1 MKATAVHSMGYWGK
15 AKPCGTSL
23 AKWHLLPCHSLDVA
37 AVAALYL
44 RGHPRLLEFFAFR
57 LGLSI
62 CATLDWLCFWVAL
75 HDLGKFATS
84 FQALCPEALHA
95 LQQRRSSLR
104 YSERHDNLGDFIW
117 KDQLYI
123 GHDALALGQRKSA
136 FKSALHPWIAAV
148 TGHHGQP
155 PRAARLSRHAHF
167 KDEDVVAA
175 AEFVHAARELL
186 LPDTSLEEVLALG
199 AEPLRQAGADLSG
212 WLAGLTVLADWLGS
226 NTDYFPYRDQH
237 CDLRAYWSEAQAAA
251 AHALA
256 ATELM
261 PCVSAKAQSI
271 AQLFGWQGASLTPT
285 PLQHWAQQVELAD
298 GPQLY
303 LLEDVTGAGKTE
315 AALMIAHR
323 LMAAG
328 HADGIF
334 MGLPTMATTNAMF
347 ARLQSV
353 VPRLYQATD
362 ARPSYVLAHGQRNQ
376 VEGFRTSVLPVGA
389 AEPEGLGEA
398 DTASARC
405 AAWLAD
411 SNKKAL
417 LAHVGVGT
425 IDQALLATLHARHQS
440 LRLLGLFRKVLIVDE
455 VHACDAYMQRLLEAV
470 LEFHAAAGG
479 STVLLSATLPS
490 RMKNALVQAYARGR
504 GRVAPALQ
512 RADYPL
518 AARVCDSGVHEQG
531 LETRPSVQRRVQVCY
546 VDSRKAIEAEV
557 HNALAEGRCVCWIRN
572 TVGDAIE
579 AWRSFAQS
587 MPPERIT
594 LFHARFT
601 LADRLRIE
609 TEVLQNFGP
618 KSTAAQRSARLVIS
632 TQVIEQSL
640 DVDFDLLISD
650 LAPIDRLIQRAGRL
664 QRHRRDAKGDLTEG
678 LDQRGGARLL
688 VFGPEW
694 TPAPEPHW
702 YSRFSRGAAFVY
714 PHTGQV
720 WLSARLLQRGYFD
733 LPEDARTLIEGVFGD
748 DAQAEIPQGLEALSA
763 RQEGVDWAAT
773 NHAHS
778 RILKRALGYQRG
790 DVDDWW
796 SDEVGTAVDAVDEW
810 AAGAETRLGEPS
822 CVLRLAKR
830 IDGRIAPWHQA
841 EGWEA
846 SSLRVSIRLAEQLG
860 AVPEW
865 PDTSGLSEPL
875 PDDGKWSR
883 CLLLAGADAA
893 SYDGKVGLAARP
905 GASIPA
911 EAGNVVGSRRTSGPS
926 RPRPGSREA

>member
-1 MKATAVHSMGYWGK
+1 MQSMRYWGK
-15 AKPCGTSL
+15 AKPPRESL
-23 AKWHLLPCHSLDVA
+23 AGWHLLPFHSLDVA
-37 AVAALYL
+37 AVAWTYL
-44 RGHPRLLEFFAFR
+44 RGNPRLLEFFASR

-62 CATLDWLCFWVAL
+62 ETTLHWLCFWIAL
-75 HDLGKFATS
+75 HDLGKFATT
-84 FQALCPEALHA
+84 FQGLCPEVLLA
-95 LQQRRSSLR
+95 LQQRVCALGCD
-104 YSERHDNLGDFIW
+104 ERHDTLGDVVW
-117 KDQLYI
+117 KDPVYTR
-123 GHDALALGQRKSA
+123 HDPLGLGTEKTRYSKA
-136 FKSALHPWIAAV
+136 MHHWLAAV

-155 PRAARLSRHAHF
+155 PRATNCKWRSCF
-167 KDEDVVAA
+167 TPKDVLAA
-175 AEFVHAARELL
+175 AEFALAARALL
-186 LPDTSLEEVLALG
+186 LPDAHRDEVLGLG
-199 AEPLRQAGADLSG
+199 PERLRSAGIELSW

-226 NTDYFPYRDQH
+226 NTDYFPYRNQP
-237 CDLRAYWSEAQAAA
+237 CDLQTYWPHAKAAA
-251 AHALA
+251 ERALA
-256 ATELM
+256 ATELL
-261 PCVSAKAQSI
+261 PCVSADAQI
-271 AQLFGWQGASLTPT
+271 MVELFGWRDASLVPT
-285 PLQHWAQQVELAD
+285 PLQHWAQSIELAD

-315 AALMIAHR
+315 AALMLAHR

-347 ARLQSV
+347 ARLHSV
-353 VPRLYQATD
+353 VPRLYKATE

-376 VEGFRTSVLPVGA
+376 VEGFRSSVVPVGA
-389 AEPEGLGEA
+389 VEPEGLGET

-425 IDQALLATLHARHQS
+425 LDQALLATLHARHQS

-479 STVLLSATLPS
+479 SAVLLSATLPS
-490 RMKNALVQAYARGR
+490 RMKNALAKAYAGGR
-504 GRVAPALQ
+504 GRVAPRLH
-512 RADYPL
+512 RAEYPL
-518 AARVCDSGVHEQG
+518 AARIDDEGAIEAA
-531 LETRPSVQRRVQVCY
+531 LKTRPSVQRRVQVGY
-546 VDSRKAIEAEV
+546 IDSREAVEV
-557 HNALAEGRCVCWIRN
+557 AVRSALAAGRCVCWIRN

-579 AWRSFAQS
+579 AWRSVSQTLS
-587 MPPERIT
+587 PERVT

-609 TEVLQNFGP
+609 SDVLENFGP
-618 KSTAAQRSARLVIS
+618 NSTAAQRSGRLVIA

-664 QRHRRDAKGDLTEG
+664 QRHRRDAKGDLTECP
-678 LDQRGGARLL
+678 DQRGGARLI

-694 TPAPEPHW
+694 TQAPEPQW
-702 YSRFSRGAAFVY
+702 YGRFSRGAAFVY
-714 PHTGQV
+714 PHPGQV

-733 LPEDARTLIEGVFGD
+733 MPEDARTMIDGVFGD
-748 DAQAEIPQGLEALSA
+748 DAQAEIPQGLKALSGG
-763 RQEGVDWAAT
+763 QDGKDNAAT
-773 NHAHS
+773 NFAHS

-822 CVLRLAKR
+822 CVLRLAKLVGDR
-830 IDGRIAPWHQA
+830 VTPWH
-841 EGWEA
+841 EGDGWEA
-846 SSLRVSIRLAEQLG
+846 SSLRVSMRLAEQLG
-860 AVPEW
+860 AEREW
-865 PDTSGLSEPL
+865 PGPSSLNPPL

-883 CLLLAGADAA
+883 WLLLEGSGAAR
-893 SYDGKVGLAARP
+893 YDEKIGLAP
-905 GASIPA
+905 PSEVSIPA
-911 EAGNVVGSRRTSGPS
+911 QAGNVVGSRRTSGPS
-926 RPRPGSREA
+926 RPGSGTGKG

>member
-1 MKATAVHSMGYWGK
+1 MRALAYWGK
-15 AKPCGTSL
+15 AGNAVGPGPRY
-23 AKWHLLPCHSLDVA
+23 HPLPLHSIDVA
-37 AVAALYL
+37 AVANGYL
-44 RGHPRLLEFFAFR
+44 RANPSLLGFFAAR
-57 LGLSI
+57 MGVSRDAT
-62 CATLDWLCFWVAL
+62 CAWLTYFVSL

-84 FQALCPEALHA
+84 FQGLCPEVLLAA
-95 LQQRRSSLR
+95 QQRESSLC
-104 YSERHDNLGDFIW
+104 YSERHDSLGDFIW
-117 KDQLYI
+117 KDQLYFAQ
-123 GHDALALGQRKSA
+123 DVLALGTRKSA
-136 FKSALHPWIAAV
+136 FKRAIQPWVAAV

-155 PRAARLSRHAHF
+155 PKAARVIRRQAHF
-167 KDEDVVAA
+167 KDEDVLAA
-175 AEFVHAARELL
+175 AEFSRAARELL
-186 LPDTSLEEVLALG
+186 LPDASREDLLALG
-199 AEPLRQAGADLSG
+199 AEHMRGAGTDLSW

-226 NTDYFPYRDQH
+226 NTDYFPYRNQH
-237 CDLRAYWSEAQAAA
+237 CDLHAYWSDAQAAA
-251 AHALA
+251 VRALS

-261 PCVSAKAQSI
+261 PCVPAKAQPI
-271 AQLFGWQGASLTPT
+271 AELFGWQGPSLTPT
-285 PLQHWAQQVELAD
+285 PLQHWAQSVELAT

-315 AALMIAHR
+315 AALMLAHR

-376 VEGFRTSVLPVGA
+376 VEDFRSSVVPVGA
-389 AEPEGLGEA
+389 AEPDGLGEA

-479 STVLLSATLPS
+479 SAVLLSATLPS
-490 RMKNALVQAYARGR
+490 QMKNALAQAYARGR
-504 GRVAPALQ
+504 GRAAPALQ
-512 RADYPL
+512 RVDYPL
-518 AARVCDSGVHEQG
+518 AARVCDSGVHEQA
-531 LETRPSVQRRVQVCY
+531 LETRPSVQRRVQVGY
-546 VDSRKAIEAEV
+546 VDSREAVEAEI
-557 HNALAEGRCVCWIRN
+557 HNALAADRCVCWIRN

-579 AWRSFAQS
+579 AWRSFSQS
-587 MPPERIT
+587 LPPERIT

-609 TEVLQNFGP
+609 SEVLKNFGP
-618 KSTAAQRSARLVIS
+618 TSTAAKRGGRLVIS

-678 LDQRGGARLL
+678 PDQRGGAHLL

-694 TPAPEPHW
+694 TSEPEPQW

-714 PHTGQV
+714 AHPGQV
-720 WLSARLLQRGYFD
+720 WLSARLLQRGRFD
-733 LPEDARTLIEGVFGD
+733 MPEDARTLIEGVFGD
-748 DAQAEIPQGLEALSA
+748 DAQVEIPQGLEALSA

-778 RILKRALGYQRG
+778 RILKRTLGYQCG
-790 DVDDWW
+790 DIGDWCA
-796 SDEVGTAVDAVDEW
+796 DEVGTAVDAVDEW

-822 CVLRLAKR
+822 CVLRLAKHVGDR
-830 IDGRIAPWHQA
+830 VAPWHSGK
-841 EGWEA
+841 GWEA

-860 AVPEW
+860 AAREW
-865 PDTSGLSEPL
+865 PASSSLLLPLS
-875 PDDGKWSR
+875 DDGKWSR
-883 CLLLAGADAA
+883 CLLIGEAGTA
-893 SYDGKVGLAARP
+893 SYDDKVGLAAIHP
-905 GASIPA
+905 TTIPA
-911 EAGNVVGSRRTSGPS
+911 QAGNVLGSRRTSGPS
-926 RPRPGSREA
+926 RPGSGRAKG

>member
-1 MKATAVHSMGYWGK
+1 MKALSYWGK
-15 AKPCGTSL
+15 ANPRYTGT
-23 AKWHLLPCHSLDVA
+23 ARWHLLPFHSLDVA
-37 AVAALYL
+37 AVARVYL
-44 RGHPRLLEFFAFR
+44 RGHPRLLDFFATR
-57 LGLSI
+57 LGTS
-62 CATLDWLCFWVAL
+62 AEVTLDWLCYWIAL
-75 HDLGKFATS
+75 HDLGKFATT
-84 FQALCPEALHA
+84 FQALCPEVLFE
-95 LQQRRSSLR
+95 LQQRESALR
-104 YSERHDNLGDFIW
+104 YGERHDTLGDFIW
-117 KDQLYI
+117 KDRLYI
-123 GHDALALGQRKSA
+123 GHDVLALAQRKPA

-155 PRAARLSRHAHF
+155 PRAARLSRHEHF
-167 KDEDVVAA
+167 KDEDVLAA
-175 AEFVHAARELL
+175 AEFAHAARELL
-186 LPDTSLEEVLALG
+186 LPETSREHVLALG
-199 AEPLRQAGADLSG
+199 AEHLRQAGTDLSW

-226 NTDYFPYRDQH
+226 NTDYFPYRDQS
-237 CDLRAYWSEAQAAA
+237 CGLQTYWQQAQAAA

-261 PCVSAKAQSI
+261 PCASAKAQPI
-271 AQLFGWQGASLTPT
+271 AELFGWQGASLTPT
-285 PLQHWAQQVELAD
+285 PLQHWAEHVELAD

-303 LLEDVTGAGKTE
+303 MLEDVTGAGKTE
-315 AALMIAHR
+315 AALMLAHR

-347 ARLQSV
+347 ARLQLV
-353 VPRLYQATD
+353 VPRLYQPSD

-376 VEGFRTSVLPVGA
+376 VEGFRSSVVPVGVT
-389 AEPEGLGEA
+389 EPDGLGEA

-425 IDQALLATLHARHQS
+425 LDQALLATLHARHQS

-479 STVLLSATLPS
+479 SAVLLSATLPS
-490 RMKNALVQAYARGR
+490 RMKNALAQAYARGR
-504 GRVAPALQ
+504 GRAVPAPR
-512 RADYPL
+512 RAEYPL
-518 AARVCDSGVHEQG
+518 AARIDDAGAIEEA
-531 LETRPSVQRRVQVCY
+531 LDTRPSVQRRVRVDY
-546 VDSRKAIEAEV
+546 LDSREAVEAEI
-557 HNALAEGRCVCWIRN
+557 HHALDAGRCVCWIRN
-572 TVGDAIE
+572 TVGDAID
-579 AWRSFAQS
+579 AWRSFSQAL
-587 MPPERIT
+587 PPERIT
-594 LFHARFT
+594 LFHARFN
-601 LADRLRIE
+601 LADRLGIE

-618 KSTAAQRSARLVIS
+618 KSTPAQRGGRLVIA

-664 QRHRRDAKGDLTEG
+664 QRHRRDAKGDPTDG
-678 LDQRGGARLL
+678 PDQRGGARLN

-694 TPAPEPHW
+694 TSEPEPHW

-714 PHTGQV
+714 PHPGQV
-720 WLSARLLQRGYFD
+720 WLSARLLRRGYFD
-733 LPEDARTLIEGVFGD
+733 MPEDARTLIEGVFGE

-778 RILKRALGYQRG
+778 RILKRELGYQRG
-790 DVDDWW
+790 DFDDWW

-822 CVLRLAKR
+822 CVLRLAVWQG
-830 IDGRIAPWHQA
+830 DALVPLHAQPEHPW
-841 EGWEA
+841 EF
-846 SSLRVSIRLAEQLG
+846 SSLRVPAAMLGEPRVDRNAETALERLREA
-860 AVPEW
+860 
-865 PDTSGLSEPL
+865 L
-875 PDDGKWSR
+875 PDKGKWSKVA
-883 CLLLAGADAA
+883 LLSPTEHGWSFCSEVRGGRTRRFEYRSDL
-893 SYDGKVGLAARP
+893 GLAVSAAET
-905 GASIPA
+905 GAQ
-911 EAGNVVGSRRTSGPS
+911 
-926 RPRPGSREA
+926 

>member
-1 MKATAVHSMGYWGK
+1 MLQLQGERLKALSYWGK
-15 AKPCGTSL
+15 ANPRYAGT
-23 AKWHLLPCHSLDVA
+23 ARWHLLPFHSLDVA
-37 AVAALYL
+37 AVARAYL
-44 RGHPRLLEFFAFR
+44 RGHPRLLDYFAAR
-57 LGLSI
+57 LRVSTEV
-62 CATLDWLCFWVAL
+62 TLDWLCFWIAL
-75 HDLGKFATS
+75 HDLGKFATT
-84 FQALCPEALHA
+84 FQALCPEVLLE
-95 LQQRRSSLR
+95 LQQRTSRLGSE
-104 YSERHDNLGDFIW
+104 ERHDTLGDVIW
-117 KDQLYI
+117 KDPVYTR
-123 GHDALALGQRKSA
+123 HDPLALGIEKTRYKKA
-136 FKSALHPWIAAV
+136 MHPWLAAV

-155 PRAARLSRHAHF
+155 PRATACRWQF
-167 KDEDVVAA
+167 CFTPEDVLAA

-186 LPDTSLEEVLALG
+186 LPETSREDVLALG
-199 AEPLRQAGADLSG
+199 AEHLRQAGTDLSW

-226 NTDYFPYRDQH
+226 NTDYFPYRDQP
-237 CDLRAYWSEAQAAA
+237 CDLQTYWPQAQAAA
-251 AHALA
+251 AHALS

-261 PCVSAKAQSI
+261 PCVPAKAQPI
-271 AQLFGWQGASLTPT
+271 AELFDWQGASLTPT
-285 PLQHWAQQVELAD
+285 PLQHWAQQVELAN

-315 AALMIAHR
+315 AALMLAHR

-362 ARPSYVLAHGQRNQ
+362 ARPSFVLAHGQRNQ
-376 VEGFRTSVLPVGA
+376 VEGFRSSVVPVGA
-389 AEPEGLGEA
+389 AEPDGLGEA

-479 STVLLSATLPS
+479 SAVLLSATLPS
-490 RMKNALVQAYARGR
+490 RMKNALAQAYARGR
-504 GRVAPALQ
+504 GGAAPALQ

-518 AARVCDSGVHEQG
+518 AARVCDSGVHEQAVD
-531 LETRPSVQRRVQVCY
+531 TRPSVQRRVQVGY
-546 VDSRKAIEAEV
+546 VDSREAVEAEI
-557 HNALAEGRCVCWIRN
+557 HSALAAGRCVCWIRN

-579 AWRSFAQS
+579 AWRSFSQS
-587 MPPERIT
+587 LPPESIT

-609 TEVLQNFGP
+609 TEVLQNLGP
-618 KSTAAQRSARLVIS
+618 KSTAAQRSGRLVIS

-664 QRHRRDAKGDLTEG
+664 QRHRRDAKGDLTDG
-678 LDQRGGARLL
+678 PDQRGGARLI

-694 TPAPEPHW
+694 TSEPEPHW

-714 PHTGQV
+714 PHPGQV
-720 WLSARLLQRGYFD
+720 WLSARVLQRGHFD
-733 LPEDARTLIEGVFGD
+733 MPEDARTLIEGVFGE

-778 RILKRALGYQRG
+778 RILIRALGYQRG

-822 CVLRLAKR
+822 CVLRLAVWQG
-830 IDGRIAPWHQA
+830 DALVPLHSQA
-841 EGWEA
+841 DHAWES
-846 SSLRVSIRLAEQLG
+846 SSLRVPTAMLG
-860 AVPEW
+860 ALRVDRSAEAALERLK
-865 PDTSGLSEPL
+865 DAL
-875 PDDGKWSR
+875 PDKGKWS
-883 CLLLAGADAA
+883 
-893 SYDGKVGLAARP
+893 KVAILSPTEHCWSFCSDVSGGRTRRFEYRLESGLAVSA
-905 GASIPA
+905 A
-911 EAGNVVGSRRTSGPS
+911 ETATH
-926 RPRPGSREA
+926 

>member
-1 MKATAVHSMGYWGK
+1 MKALSYWGK
-15 AKPCGTSL
+15 ANPRHSGT
-23 AKWHLLPCHSLDVA
+23 ARWHLLPFHSLDVA
-37 AVAALYL
+37 AVARFYL
-44 RGHPRLLEFFAFR
+44 HGHPRLLDYFATR
-57 LGLSI
+57 LGVS
-62 CATLDWLCFWVAL
+62 AAVTLDWLCFWIAL
-75 HDLGKFATS
+75 HDLGKFATT
-84 FQALCPEALHA
+84 FQALRPEVLLE
-95 LQQRRSSLR
+95 LQQRTPRLGSQ
-104 YSERHDNLGDFIW
+104 ERHDTLGDVVW
-117 KDQLYI
+117 KDAVYSRY
-123 GHDALALGQRKSA
+123 DPLALGTDKVRYKRA
-136 FKSALHPWIAAV
+136 MHPWLAAV

-155 PRAARLSRHAHF
+155 PRVTNCRWQF
-167 KDEDVVAA
+167 CFTPEDVLAA
-175 AEFVHAARELL
+175 AEFAHAARELL
-186 LPDTSLEEVLALG
+186 LPEASRDEVLALG
-199 AEPLRQAGADLSG
+199 AEKLRAAGTDLS
-212 WLAGLTVLADWLGS
+212 WWVAGLTVLADWLGS
-226 NTDYFPYRDQH
+226 NTDYFPYRDQP
-237 CDLRAYWSEAQAAA
+237 CDLQAYWPQAQAAA
-251 AHALA
+251 SRALA

-261 PCVSAKAQSI
+261 PCVSADAQTV
-271 AQLFGWQGASLTPT
+271 AELFGWRSESLTPT
-285 PLQHWAQQVELAD
+285 PLQHWAQKIELAD

-315 AALMIAHR
+315 AALMLAHR

-353 VPRLYQATD
+353 VPRLYKSTN

-376 VEGFRTSVLPVGA
+376 VEGFRSSVVPAGA
-389 AEPEGLGEA
+389 AEPDGLGEA

-425 IDQALLATLHARHQS
+425 LDQALLATLHARHQS

-479 STVLLSATLPS
+479 SAVLLSATLPS
-490 RMKNALVQAYARGR
+490 RMKNALAQAYARGR
-504 GRVAPALQ
+504 SVTAPQLQ
-512 RADYPL
+512 SRHYPL
-518 AARVCDSGVHEQG
+518 AAQVSDGVARECA
-531 LETRPSVQRRVQVCY
+531 LETRPSVRRRVQVGGI
-546 VDSRKAIEAEV
+546 DSREAIDAEIRS
-557 HNALAEGRCVCWIRN
+557 ALAAGRCVCWIRN

-579 AWRSFAQS
+579 AWRSFSQAL
-587 MPPERIT
+587 PPERIS

-609 TEVLQNFGP
+609 TEVLENFGP
-618 KSTAAQRSARLVIS
+618 RSTAAQRSGRLVIS

-664 QRHRRDAKGDLTEG
+664 QRHRRDAKGDLTDG
-678 LDQRGGARLL
+678 PDQRGGARLV

-694 TPAPEPHW
+694 TAAPEPQW
-702 YSRFSRGAAFVY
+702 YSRFSRGAAVVY
-714 PHTGQV
+714 PHPGQV

-733 LPEDARTLIEGVFGD
+733 MPEDARTLIEGVFGD

-763 RQEGVDWAAT
+763 RQEGVDRAAT

-778 RILKRALGYQRG
+778 RILKRALGYQHG

-822 CVLRLAKR
+822 CVLRMAIWQGDALVALHSQA
-830 IDGRIAPWHQA
+830 DHPW
-841 EGWEA
+841 ES
-846 SSLRVSIRLAEQLG
+846 SSLRVPAAMLGEPRVDRSAETALERLREA
-860 AVPEW
+860 
-865 PDTSGLSEPL
+865 L
-875 PDDGKWSR
+875 PDKGKWS
-883 CLLLAGADAA
+883 
-893 SYDGKVGLAARP
+893 KVAILSSAEYGWFFCSEVRGGRACRFEYRSDLGLAVSA
-905 GASIPA
+905 A
-911 EAGNVVGSRRTSGPS
+911 ETGTP
-926 RPRPGSREA
+926 

>member
-1 MKATAVHSMGYWGK
+1 MLQLQGERLKALSYWGK
-15 AKPCGTSL
+15 ANPRFAGT
-23 AKWHLLPCHSLDVA
+23 ARWHLLPFHSLDVA
-37 AVAALYL
+37 AVARAYL
-44 RGHPRLLEFFAFR
+44 RGHPRLLDFFATR
-57 LGLSI
+57 LGAS
-62 CATLDWLCFWVAL
+62 AEVTLDWLCYWTVL
-75 HDLGKFATS
+75 HDLGKFATT
-84 FQALCPEALHA
+84 FQALCPEVLFE
-95 LQQRRSSLR
+95 LQQRESALR
-104 YSERHDNLGDFIW
+104 YGERHDTLGDFIW
-117 KDQLYI
+117 KDRLYI
-123 GHDALALGQRKSA
+123 GHDVLALAQRKPA

-155 PRAARLSRHAHF
+155 PRAARLSRHENF
-167 KDEDVVAA
+167 KDEDVLAA
-175 AEFVHAARELL
+175 AEFAQAARELL
-186 LPDTSLEEVLALG
+186 LPDASREVVLALG
-199 AEPLRQAGADLSG
+199 AEHLRQAGTDLSW

-226 NTDYFPYRDQH
+226 NTDYFPYRDQP
-237 CDLRAYWSEAQAAA
+237 CDLQAYWQQTQAAA

-261 PCVSAKAQSI
+261 PCASAKAQSI
-271 AQLFGWQGASLTPT
+271 AELFGWQGGSLTPT
-285 PLQHWAQQVELAD
+285 PLQHWAQHVELAD

-315 AALMIAHR
+315 AALMLAHR

-353 VPRLYQATD
+353 VPRLYRANET
-362 ARPSYVLAHGQRNQ
+362 RPSYVLAHGQRNQ
-376 VEGFRTSVLPVGA
+376 VEGFRSSVVPVGA
-389 AEPEGLGEA
+389 AEPDGLGEA

-425 IDQALLATLHARHQS
+425 LDQALMATLHARHQS

-479 STVLLSATLPS
+479 SAVLLSATLPS
-490 RMKNALVQAYARGR
+490 RMKNALARAYARGR
-504 GRVAPALQ
+504 GRAVPALR
-512 RADYPL
+512 RAEYPL
-518 AARVCDSGVHEQG
+518 AARIDDGGAIEEA
-531 LETRPSVQRRVQVCY
+531 LDTRPSVQRRVQVGY
-546 VDSRKAIEAEV
+546 VDSREAVEAEI
-557 HNALAEGRCVCWIRN
+557 HSALAAGRCVCWIRN

-579 AWRSFAQS
+579 AWRSFSAS
-587 MPPERIT
+587 LPPEHTT

-601 LADRLRIE
+601 LAGRLRIE
-609 TEVLQNFGP
+609 TEVLENFGP
-618 KSTAAQRSARLVIS
+618 KSTAAQRGGRLVIS

-664 QRHRRDAKGDLTEG
+664 QRHRRDAKGDLTDG
-678 LDQRGGARLL
+678 SDQRGGARMI
-688 VFGPEW
+688 VFGPGW
-694 TPAPEPHW
+694 TSEPEPHW

-714 PHTGQV
+714 PHPGQV

-733 LPEDARTLIEGVFGD
+733 MPEDAPTLIEGVFGD

-790 DVDDWW
+790 DFDDWW

-822 CVLRLAKR
+822 CVLRLAVWQG
-830 IDGRIAPWHQA
+830 DALMPLHSQAAHPW
-841 EGWEA
+841 ES
-846 SSLRVSIRLAEQLG
+846 SSLRVPAAMLGEPRVEQNAEAALEHLKD
-860 AVPEW
+860 A
-865 PDTSGLSEPL
+865 L
-875 PDDGKWSR
+875 PDKGKWS
-883 CLLLAGADAA
+883 
-893 SYDGKVGLAARP
+893 KVAILSPTEHGWSFCSKVRGGRTRRFEYRSDLGLAV
-905 GASIPA
+905 SVA
-911 EAGNVVGSRRTSGPS
+911 ETS
-926 RPRPGSREA
+926 AD